1 MFMRAADLA
10 RLNEPYPEDLEPT
23 DEDARAAIG
32 IRLPHWASLESEVF
46 ADLVEQ
52 QPYGIGWWAPAPGT
66 SRRILIADQL
76 SCCLASVPGNM
87 TEAALHWLEYLDAA
101 DRDSARLAHAV
112 KMLRDGP
119 VIDPPRPHCAS
130 EQLAPDFVRVHQAGL
145 IRAIASALDCLA
157 GVIIGVAAL
166 PQNILKADF
175 KQARTVLARID
186 GSASSGKKA
195 QADFAALLE
204 SAIAAAGPQGWL
216 DWTLD
221 LRNMLVH
228 RGRRIE
234 LGQYLPITPVLLGS
248 DGRPAPRARRVSH
261 LPRDPG
267 RSDIEVFIDT
277 PWNVVLHEDAAG
289 TLQGVMNSTVLLLE
303 AAAGYLLDLWRWR
316 RAHPGDLRQPA
327 VQWNNGPSK
336 QSTSFN
342 GYAPDSLPLKPSLG
356 VMHPTTA
363 RRLRAAA
370 VDDAARPQWATFD
383 RAGR

>member
-1 MFMRAADLA
+1 MRDAELA
-10 RLNEPYPEDLEPT
+10 RLNQPYPDALEPT
-23 DEDARAAIG
+23 DTDARAAIG
-32 IRLPHWASLESEVF
+32 VSLPNWSSLETEIF
-46 ADLVEQ
+46 NDFVEQ
-52 QPYGIGWWAPAPGT
+52 QPYGIGWWAPGPGA

-76 SCCLASVPGNM
+76 SCCLASVAENM
-87 TEAALHWLEYLDAA
+87 TEAALHWLEYVDAS
-101 DRDSARLAHAV
+101 DRDCARFAHAV
-112 KMLRDGP
+112 KMLPCGP
-119 VIDPPRPHCAS
+119 VIEPPRPRCAS
-130 EQLAPDFVRVHQAGL
+130 EQLAPDLVRMHQAGL

-175 KQARTVLARID
+175 KQARTVLAGID
-186 GSASSGKKA
+186 GSANAGTKA

-204 SAIAAAGPQGWL
+204 RAIAAAGPQGWL

-234 LGQYLPITPVLLGS
+234 LGQYLPITPVLLGP

-277 PWNVVLHEDAAG
+277 PWNMVLHEEDAR

-303 AAAGYLLDLWRWR
+303 AAAGYLLNLWRWR
-316 RAHPGDLRQPA
+316 RAHPEDLRQPTD
-327 VQWNNGPSK
+327 QWKNGPSK

-342 GYAPDSLPLKPSLG
+342 GYAPDPLPLKPSLG
-356 VMHPTTA
+356 MMHPTTA
-363 RRLRAAA
+363 RRLSAAA

-383 RAGR
+383 